1 MDASVTCLMY
11 SHSKPPP
18 LGSSPVQTPHS
29 AHSVQLLLLLML
41 IVPLYF
47 IAVFAVREKKRRK
60 QDQHL
65 REMVVPPNQVKM
77 SNADIDSKILVV
89 DGGGGMSPPIR
100 PPHGIWWCSIPVQDL
115 HIEDELCGDIG
126 IFFPRI
132 DGTSPFICLPR

>member
-1 MDASVTCLMY
+1 
-11 SHSKPPP
+11 
-18 LGSSPVQTPHS
+18 
-29 AHSVQLLLLLML
+29 VQLLLLLML

-89 DGGGGMSPPIR
+89 DGGGGVCHLQYAHHMEFGGVPS
-100 PPHGIWWCSIPVQDL
+100 L
-115 HIEDELCGDIG
+115 FKTFTLK
-126 IFFPRI
+126 
-132 DGTSPFICLPR
+132 TSCVVT

>member
-1 MDASVTCLMY
+1 MY

-89 DGGGGMSPPIR
+89 DGGGGYVTSNTPTTWNLVVFHPCSR
-100 PPHGIWWCSIPVQDL
+100 PSH
-115 HIEDELCGDIG
+115 
-126 IFFPRI
+126 
-132 DGTSPFICLPR
+132 